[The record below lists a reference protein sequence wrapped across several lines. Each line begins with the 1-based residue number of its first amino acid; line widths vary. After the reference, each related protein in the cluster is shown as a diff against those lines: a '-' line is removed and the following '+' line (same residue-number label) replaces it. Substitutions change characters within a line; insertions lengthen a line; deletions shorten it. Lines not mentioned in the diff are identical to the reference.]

1 MNILDRIV
9 AYKKDEVSAL
19 HQQHDIEK
27 LKAEIKPSPI
37 SLYETIREKR
47 QRGDYFII
55 TEFKR
60 KSPSEGWI
68 NQDLKVDEQ
77 VTGYQKKGAS
87 AVSVLTD
94 TPSFGGGY
102 TDLEVASKALKGSGL
117 LVLQK
122 DFIIDPIQIYLARK
136 HGANMIL
143 LIASILS
150 AKEMGE
156 LKTVAE
162 SLNMGVLAE
171 VHSIEEF
178 EKIASLKFPVVGVN
192 NRNLGNF
199 KTAINCCNYI
209 VRNIDFDG
217 FMIAES
223 GIASELDLR
232 ITQQNAS
239 GFLIGT
245 SLMRNAK
252 SLDFKSL
259 TNKKYFFKAC
269 GIRTRELIELETA
282 DLVGINFSPI
292 SKRRIDEGKL
302 RSWLDEGSKMPAN
315 AVAVFKENARKEV
328 HEVVTNYG
336 FHYVQLYA
344 DDFAPDFIAQIK
356 QKVILAI
363 SIQSEKD
370 LELAEQYAPFIDLFI
385 LDGAKPGSGELI
397 ESTIPKD
404 FPYPFLLA
412 GGMNSTNLNRLQQYD
427 NCIGVDMASGVET
440 TGEIDDSKITAVK
453 KGLLNLDSEIIA

>member
-9 AYKKDEVSAL
+9 AYKKNEVKEL

-27 LKAEIKPSPI
+27 LKAEVKPSPI
-37 SLYETIREKR
+37 SLYETIQKKR
-47 QRGDYFII
+47 ANGDYFII

-77 VTGYQKKGAS
+77 VNDYKQKGAS

-102 TDLEVASKALKGSGL
+102 ADLEVASKALEGSGL

-122 DFIIDPIQIYLARK
+122 DFIIDQIQIYLARK

-156 LKTVAE
+156 LKAVAE
-162 SLNMGVLAE
+162 SLNMGILAE
-171 VHSIEEF
+171 VHSIAEY
-178 EKIASLKFPVVGVN
+178 EKIADLKFPVVGVN

-209 VRNIDFDG
+209 AKNIDFEG

-232 ITQQNAS
+232 IAQQNAS

-252 SLDFKSL
+252 SLDFKAL
-259 TNKKYFFKAC
+259 KNKKYFFKAC
-269 GIRTRELIELETA
+269 GIRTRELIDLETA
-282 DLVGINFSPI
+282 DLVGVNFSPI
-292 SKRRIDEGKL
+292 SKRRIDEEKL
-302 RSWLDEGSKMPAN
+302 RSWLEEGSKMPAN

-328 HEVVTNYG
+328 HEVVANYG

-344 DDFAPDFIAQIK
+344 DDFEPDFVAQIK

-363 SIQSEKD
+363 SIQTEKD

-385 LDGAKPGSGELI
+385 LDGAKPGSGEAI
-397 ESTIPKD
+397 ESNIPKD

-412 GGMNSTNLNRLQQYD
+412 GGMNANNLHRLQQYD
-427 NCIGVDMASGVET
+427 NCIGVDMASGIET
-440 TGEIDDSKITAVK
+440 DREIDESKIADVK
-453 KGLLNLDSEIIA
+453 KRVYEQMKFE